1 MSLAVSGDLVL
12 ASESAR
18 FTMAYTAAGLS
29 PDGSSTYFLP
39 RLIGLR
45 RTQELMLTNRILDAA
60 EALDWGLVTRVV
72 PDALLIDEAT
82 NLAKTLA
89 DGPTQAYGRVK
100 TLLNESFGETLEPQ
114 MEREARGIEAALM
127 SSDGREGVRAFIEKR
142 KPKFVGA

>member
-1 MSLAVSGDLVL
+1 
-12 ASESAR
+12 
-18 FTMAYTAAGLS
+18 
-29 PDGSSTYFLP
+29 
-39 RLIGLR
+39 
-45 RTQELMLTNRILDAA
+45 
-60 EALDWGLVTRVV
+60 VTRVV

-114 MEREARGIEAALM
+114 MEREARGIEAALL